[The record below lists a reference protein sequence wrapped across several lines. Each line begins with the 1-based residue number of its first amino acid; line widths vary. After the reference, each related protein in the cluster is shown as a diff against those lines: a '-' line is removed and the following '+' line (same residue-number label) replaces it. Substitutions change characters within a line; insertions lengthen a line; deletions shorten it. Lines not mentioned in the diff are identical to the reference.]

1 VVFGMAGTRGSG
13 RRIKRRSRAS
23 VAMIS
28 TAAVVLAVLV
38 AVGMVAFLHPWSTS
52 VAQRSRAPLPGKVT
66 GEQTVG
72 LANLGPHGQAGSAGS
87 AATLLYAMAGGLVF
101 TPSSGG
107 QNVPSSQQWQAD
119 QMSGGGLVLLFTPG
133 GQCLTAVGSGA
144 QATVALVRCDSGPH
158 QRWDHPFMGTDT
170 DGRDYWQLRSQAN
183 GLCLAL
189 GTAELDGVSVATMQR
204 CSAQR
209 PWEQLVM
216 FWSAY

>member
-1 VVFGMAGTRGSG
+1 M
-13 RRIKRRSRAS
+13 
-23 VAMIS
+23 AMI
-28 TAAVVLAVLV
+28 TAAGAGLAVLV
-38 AVGMVAFLHPWSTS
+38 AVAVLTFLHPWSTD
-52 VAQRSRAPLPGKVT
+52 VAQRSQAPLSSKVT

-107 QNVPSSQQWQAD
+107 ENVPASQQWQAD
-119 QMSGGGLVLLFTPG
+119 QMSGGSLVLLFTPA

-144 QATVALVRCDSGPH
+144 RATVQLARCDSGLD

-170 DGRDYWQLRSQAN
+170 GGRDYWQLRSQAS

-189 GTAELDGVSVATMQR
+189 GTSELDGVSVAAMQR
-204 CSAQR
+204 CSPAK
-209 PWEQLVM
+209 PWQQLVM